1 MSAWA
6 RWYERHWRD
15 WRPAAYRPGATL
27 ALVRRNLAAC
37 DGEAQD
43 GRLLLRTKELSLEVR
58 ERVQAHLFMHIVS
71 TEFSLFVAAPGGPPA
86 SLELRHAGCLR
97 RRGILCKVRSGSG
110 LEPLREA
117 LQGGDRVLLEQLM
130 PLDFR
135 SLRLCRD
142 DRGWTVSLEHL
153 GRARWSTASPPIAA
167 TSLWSPS
174 SAWPCWA
181 PSPNCSACFL
191 PPERPL
197 PALPDAYPPVHLR

>member
-43 GRLLLRTKELSLEVR
+43 GRLLLRTKELSFEVR

-71 TEFSLFVAAPGGPPA
+71 TEFSLFVAAPGGRRPAWSCVTPVACGVAA
-86 SLELRHAGCLR
+86 SLQGAQR
-97 RRGILCKVRSGSG
+97 SG

-117 LQGGDRVLLEQLM
+117 LQGATG
-130 PLDFR
+130 PCW
-135 SLRLCRD
+135 SNSCR
-142 DRGWTVSLEHL
+142 WTSGVC
-153 GRARWSTASPPIAA
+153 ASAA
-167 TSLWSPS
+167 TTGAGP
-174 SAWPCWA
+174 
-181 PSPNCSACFL
+181 
-191 PPERPL
+191 
-197 PALPDAYPPVHLR
+197 

>member
-71 TEFSLFVAAPGGPPA
+71 TEFSLFVAAPGGRRPA
-86 SLELRHAGCLR
+86 WSCVTPVACGVAASFARYAAERARAVAG
-97 RRGILCKVRSGSG
+97 G
-110 LEPLREA
+110 LA
-117 LQGGDRVLLEQLM
+117 GGDRVLLEQLM

-153 GRARWSTASPPIAA
+153 GACEVVNRFPAYRRYIPLVAEQRLALLGAFAQLQRLLSP
-167 TSLWSPS
+167 
-174 SAWPCWA
+174 
-181 PSPNCSACFL
+181 
-191 PPERPL
+191 
-197 PALPDAYPPVHLR
+197 V

>member
-117 LQGGDRVLLEQLM
+117 LQGGRPGLA
-130 PLDFR
+130 
-135 SLRLCRD
+135 
-142 DRGWTVSLEHL
+142 G
-153 GRARWSTASPPIAA
+153 AA
-167 TSLWSPS
+167 H
-174 SAWPCWA
+174 AA
-181 PSPNCSACFL
+181 GL
-191 PPERPL
+191 PELAPL
-197 PALPDAYPPVHLR
+197 PRRQGLDREPGTPGACEVVNRFPAFRRYIPLVAEQRLALLGAFAQLQRLLSPA

>member
-117 LQGGDRVLLEQLM
+117 LQGGGATG
-130 PLDFR
+130 PCW
-135 SLRLCRD
+135 SNSCR
-142 DRGWTVSLEHL
+142 WTS
-153 GRARWSTASPPIAA
+153 GACASAA
-167 TSLWSPS
+167 TTGAGP
-174 SAWPCWA
+174 
-181 PSPNCSACFL
+181 
-191 PPERPL
+191 
-197 PALPDAYPPVHLR
+197 

>member
-71 TEFSLFVAAPGGPPA
+71 TEFSLFVAAPGGGRRPA
-86 SLELRHAGCLR
+86 WSCVTPVVCGVAASFARYAAGA
-97 RRGILCKVRSGSG
+97 GSSRCG
-110 LEPLREA
+110 RPCR
-117 LQGGDRVLLEQLM
+117 GGDRALLEQLM

-153 GRARWSTASPPIAA
+153 GACEVVNRFPAYRRYIPLVAEQRLALLGAFAQLQHLLSP
-167 TSLWSPS
+167 
-174 SAWPCWA
+174 
-181 PSPNCSACFL
+181 
-191 PPERPL
+191 
-197 PALPDAYPPVHLR
+197 V